1 MYLDFEKYGLENFNF
16 ETIENCEL
24 KQLDDRER
32 YWIQYYNTYNNGYN
46 LTQGGQSGNDFY
58 KYCNEIGKERSDLTA
73 KQHLVFWYLLTK
85 SFYQEGHYYVY
96 KNSFMVKDVAKRL
109 KMSENTWRS
118 SIRELRRQG
127 YIWYECEPE
136 SEEVPYNK
144 RKMKEKKGTKF
155 YIINFPEAYVPL
167 DIELIKTLVAYGTP
181 LPTAG
186 GTIVSVYSMICRYY
200 DYCQSKAGDKH
211 CYLNIGQIR
220 KVFSNERTQESGD
233 VYRLMISIFQHLELV
248 EVKTSKQFYKG
259 GDYTRYEF
267 IRPKL
272 KIDPS
277 HYIDDNDGP
286 ENIEDIVKAFREE
299 IQEGDE

>member
-1 MYLDFEKYGLENFNF
+1 MYKMNSNSRKYEALNIVGMS
-16 ETIENCEL
+16 T
-24 KQLDDRER
+24 
-32 YWIQYYNTYNNGYN
+32 
-46 LTQGGQSGNDFY
+46 
-58 KYCNEIGKERSDLTA
+58 LTA
-73 KQHLVFWYLLTK
+73 KQYLVYAYLMSISIWNAQEK
-85 SFYQEGHYYVY
+85 EGHYYVY

-118 SIRELRRQG
+118 SVRELRRQG
-127 YIWYECEPE
+127 YIYYECEPE
-136 SEEVPYNK
+136 EEIPLNK

-167 DIELIKTLVAYGTP
+167 DIELIKTLVAYGTS
-181 LPTAG
+181 LSTAG

-233 VYRLMISIFQHLELV
+233 VYRAMISIFQHLELV
-248 EVKTSKQFYKG
+248 QVKTTKQFYKG

-267 IRPKL
+267 IKPSLKL
-272 KIDPS
+272 DPS

-286 ENIEDIVKAFREE
+286 DNIEDIIKSFGEE
-299 IQEGDE
+299 FQEEEK